1 MSVIYRFRSFISFSF
16 RDVPTGFIVGL
27 VLAFIL
33 GAILSVMVLGWKM
46 GLKWSAGWL
55 LVEYLF
61 LLLYLTVFVRNTQAE
76 WTYNLSPFWSYQAIR
91 EGRDD
96 ILVQVVMNVL
106 AFIPIGLLLGTFKG
120 LKWWQVLLIGLCFS
134 ILIELLQLVLK
145 RGLTEIDDVVHNGVG
160 CVIGFVGVRWC
171 RGCLG
176 HLRRLP
182 ESTATGSSTPA
193 RCD

>member
-1 MSVIYRFRSFISFSF
+1 MIDKFRDFISYSF
-16 RDVPTGFIVGL
+16 RNVPTSIIVGL

-33 GAILSVMVLGWKM
+33 GSILFVTVLGWKKGM
-46 GLKWSAGWL
+46 KWSAGWL

-61 LLLYLTVFVRNTQAE
+61 LLLYLTVFVRSTQAE

-96 ILVQVVMNVL
+96 ILVQVIMNVL

-120 LKWWQVLLIGLCFS
+120 MKWWHVLLIGLCFS
-134 ILIELLQLVLK
+134 LLIELLQLVLK
-145 RGLTEIDDVVHNGVG
+145 RGLTEIDDVVHNVVG
-160 CVIGFVGVRWC
+160 CMVGFVGVKGCRW
-171 RGCLG
+171 CLG

-182 ESTATGSSTPA
+182 ESTATGSSPPA
-193 RCD
+193 SCD

>member
-1 MSVIYRFRSFISFSF
+1 VTDKFQSFISYSF
-16 RDVPTGFIVGL
+16 RAVPTSFIVGL
-27 VLAFIL
+27 VSAFIL
-33 GAILSVMVLGWKM
+33 GTILFVTVLGWRKGM
-46 GLKWSAGWL
+46 KWSAGWL
-55 LVEYLF
+55 LVEYVF

-76 WTYNLSPFWSYQAIR
+76 WTYNLSPFWSYKAIR

-96 ILVQVVMNVL
+96 ILVQVIMNVL

-120 LKWWQVLLIGLCFS
+120 LKCWRVLLIGLCFS
-134 ILIELLQLVLK
+134 MLIELLQLVLK

-160 CVIGFVGVRWC
+160 CMIGFVGVRWC
-171 RGCLG
+171 RWCLG

-182 ESTATGSSTPA
+182 ERTATKPSTPI

>member
-1 MSVIYRFRSFISFSF
+1 MIDSF
-16 RDVPTGFIVGL
+16 RDFFYYSFRDTPTSFIVGL
-27 VLAFIL
+27 VSAFIL
-33 GAILSVMVLGWKM
+33 GTILCAVTLGWKK

-76 WTYNLSPFWSYQAIR
+76 WTYNLFPFWSYQAIR

-96 ILVQVVMNVL
+96 ILVQVIMNVL
-106 AFIPIGLLLGTFKG
+106 AFIPIGFLLGTFKG
-120 LKWWQVLLIGLCFS
+120 LKCWRVLLVGLCFS

-160 CVIGFVGVRWC
+160 CMIGYWAFVGFRKMAASCSGGRV
-171 RGCLG
+171 
-176 HLRRLP
+176 
-182 ESTATGSSTPA
+182 
-193 RCD
+193 

>member
-1 MSVIYRFRSFISFSF
+1 MIESF
-16 RDVPTGFIVGL
+16 RDFFYYSFRDTPTSFIVGL
-27 VLAFIL
+27 VSAFIL
-33 GAILSVMVLGWKM
+33 GTIMFVMTLGWRKGM
-46 GLKWSAGWL
+46 KWSAGWL

-61 LLLYLTVFVRNTQAE
+61 LLLYLAVFVRNTQAE

-120 LKWWQVLLIGLCFS
+120 MKWWQALLIGLCFS
-134 ILIELLQLVLK
+134 MLIELLQLVLK
-145 RGLTEIDDVVHNGVG
+145 RGLAEIDDVVHNGVG

-182 ESTATGSSTPA
+182 ERTATKSSTPI

>member
-1 MSVIYRFRSFISFSF
+1 MSVIDKFLDFISYSF
-16 RDVPTGFIVGL
+16 RNVPTSFIVGL

-33 GAILSVMVLGWKM
+33 GSILSVTVLGWKKGM
-46 GLKWSAGWL
+46 KWSAGWL

-61 LLLYLTVFVRNTQAE
+61 LLLYLTVFVRSTQVE

-96 ILVQVVMNVL
+96 ILVQVIMNVL
-106 AFIPIGLLLGTFKG
+106 AFIPIGLLLGSFKG
-120 LKWWQVLLIGLCFS
+120 MKWWHVLLIGLCFS
-134 ILIELLQLVLK
+134 MLIELLQLVLK
-145 RGLTEIDDVVHNGVG
+145 RGLTEIDDVVHNVVG
-160 CVIGFVGVRWC
+160 CVMGFVVVRGC

-182 ESTATGSSTPA
+182 ESTATGSSPPA
-193 RCD
+193 SCD